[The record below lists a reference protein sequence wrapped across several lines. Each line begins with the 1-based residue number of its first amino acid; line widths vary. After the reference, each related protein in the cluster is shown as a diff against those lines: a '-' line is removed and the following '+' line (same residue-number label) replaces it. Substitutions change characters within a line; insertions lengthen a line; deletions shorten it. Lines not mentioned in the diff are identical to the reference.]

1 VAAQKKRPRIPTDL
15 SEALARQ
22 EAPQVKWKALLQ
34 IGGALAVLWV
44 TSFVLVPFVGYWAVG
59 VVAVLTSVA
68 MGFGVYVWRLTSRSR
83 AILDI
88 MKQATDEPG
97 RKRAIEA
104 LATEGSGD
112 AMKALARAQLLAQT
126 DPLEAQQALEAIDI
140 KKAPALLQDD
150 VRAQLAMLYLRNNR
164 TREARALADEMR
176 LDRRP
181 DAKTKALYAAVMAEA
196 FARTGSADEAR
207 KLLET
212 YNPDD
217 NENDEVRVML
227 LRAQVFAFVALK
239 KRGLAK
245 RALDGLCEVEPNLL
259 GPFLLK
265 GGPPEIAKLAR
276 QALAESGAGP
286 KMKIKRM

>member
-1 VAAQKKRPRIPTDL
+1 MAEPKKRPRIPSDL
-15 SEALARQ
+15 NEALAQQ
-22 EAPQVKWKALLQ
+22 ETPQVKWKAMLQ
-34 IGGALAVLWV
+34 IGGALLVLWI
-44 TSFVLVPFVGYWAVG
+44 TSFVLLPFVGYWAVG

-68 MGFGVYVWRLTSRSR
+68 LGFGIYVWRLTSRSR

-97 RKRAIEA
+97 RQRALEA
-104 LATEGSGD
+104 LSGEGGD
-112 AMKALARAQLLAQT
+112 AMKALAKAQLQAQA
-126 DPLEAQQALEAIDI
+126 DPLEAQKTLEGIDI

-181 DAKTKALYAAVMAEA
+181 DAKSKGLYAAVMAEA
-196 FARTGSADEAR
+196 FARTGSPDEAR

-217 NENDEVRVML
+217 NEHDEVRVML

-245 RALDGLCEVEPNLL
+245 RAMDALCAVEPNLL

-265 GGPPEIAKLAR
+265 GGSPEISKLAR
-276 QALAESGAGP
+276 QTLAESGAGP
-286 KMKIKRM
+286 KMKIKRI